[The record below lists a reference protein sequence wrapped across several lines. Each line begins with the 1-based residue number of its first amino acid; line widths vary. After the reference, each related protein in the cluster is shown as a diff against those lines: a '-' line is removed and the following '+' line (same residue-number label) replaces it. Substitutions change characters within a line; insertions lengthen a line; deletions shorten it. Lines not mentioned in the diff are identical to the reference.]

1 MTKLAR
7 EASFN
12 ISSKRY
18 WRIWMLVQ
26 SALKSKVQVVIT
38 IENNQGFIINLNF
51 NQNLNLSFTLYRIF
65 IQKLYLKLKCNSGN
79 LNMKSNS
86 HPPKM
91 SMQLANIK
99 HHWMTRKLCSLCARN
114 PSLQNAFLL
123 LVGEWG

>member
-1 MTKLAR
+1 
-7 EASFN
+7 
-12 ISSKRY
+12 
-18 WRIWMLVQ
+18 MLVQ

-99 HHWMTRKLCSLCARN
+99 HH
-114 PSLQNAFLL
+114 
-123 LVGEWG
+123 